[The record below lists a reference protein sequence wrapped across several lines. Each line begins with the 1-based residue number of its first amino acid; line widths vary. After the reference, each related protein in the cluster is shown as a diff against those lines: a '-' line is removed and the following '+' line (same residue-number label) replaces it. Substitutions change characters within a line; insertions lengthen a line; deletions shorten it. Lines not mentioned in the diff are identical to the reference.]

1 MDDKDRFDPQNSDPE
16 DDVETWPEGLL
27 ANHSTGAGAGSSSAG
42 SLAGGVVGAAQ
53 AGRIME
59 AQETEEDITVRVP
72 ARPDVYAT
80 KHRVTGDEG
89 VSAPQR
95 EVEADELN
103 G

>member
-16 DDVETWPEGLL
+16 DDIDTWPAGLL
-27 ANHSTGAGAGSSSAG
+27 ANHGTGADTGSSNAG
-42 SLAGGVVGAAQ
+42 ALAGGVVGAAQ
-53 AGRIME
+53 AGHIMR
-59 AQETEEDITVRVP
+59 AQETEEERSAPVP
-72 ARPDVYAT
+72 ASPDVYGYEHHA
-80 KHRVTGDEG
+80 TGDDG